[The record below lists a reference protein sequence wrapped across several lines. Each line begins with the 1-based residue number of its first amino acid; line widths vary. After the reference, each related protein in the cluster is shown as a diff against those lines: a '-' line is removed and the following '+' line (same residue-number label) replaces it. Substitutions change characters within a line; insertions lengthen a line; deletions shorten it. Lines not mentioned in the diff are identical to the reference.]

1 MYMKERYVMEEVIK
15 SLNEFLCNL
24 EIMNVKLQNYHWNVQ
39 GKGFFITHQ
48 KLEEYYDEIRVQID
62 EIAEHIL
69 ALGYEPL
76 GTMQDF
82 IKNSAIQEAKN
93 ERIKSLPIIHNI
105 MQDFRTMRN
114 KVTQIKEQAEQ
125 QKDYATSSLMDNY
138 LANYSKKLWMLNETI
153 K

>member
-1 MYMKERYVMEEVIK
+1 MEEVIK
-15 SLNEFLCNL
+15 SLNEFLCDL
-24 EIMNVKLQNYHWNVQ
+24 EVMNVILQNYHWNVQ
-39 GKGFFITHQ
+39 GNGFFISHE

-69 ALGYEPL
+69 SLGYQPL

-82 IKNSAIQEAKN
+82 IKNSELQEAKN
-93 ERIKSLPIIHNI
+93 ERIKSLPVIHNV
-105 MQDFRTMRN
+105 MDDLRTMRN
-114 KVTQIKEQAEQ
+114 KVTQIKEQAEEI
-125 QKDYATSSLMDNY
+125 KDYATSSLMDNY

>member
-1 MYMKERYVMEEVIK
+1 MEEIIK
-15 SLNEFLCNL
+15 NLNEFLCDL
-24 EIMNVKLQNYHWNVQ
+24 EVMNVKLQNYHWNVQ
-39 GKGFFITHQ
+39 GKGFFITHE
-48 KLEEYYDEIRVQID
+48 KLEEYYNEIRGHID

-69 ALGYEPL
+69 ALGYQPL

-82 IKNSAIQEAKN
+82 IKNSELQEAKN

-105 MQDFRTMRN
+105 MEDLRTIRN
-114 KVTQIKEQAEQ
+114 KVTQIKEQAEEN
-125 QKDYATSSLMDNY
+125 KDYATSSLMDSY

>member
-1 MYMKERYVMEEVIK
+1 
-15 SLNEFLCNL
+15 
-24 EIMNVKLQNYHWNVQ
+24 
-39 GKGFFITHQ
+39 
-48 KLEEYYDEIRVQID
+48 
-62 EIAEHIL
+62 
-69 ALGYEPL
+69 
-76 GTMQDF
+76 MQDF
-82 IKNSAIQEAKN
+82 IKNSELQEAKN

-114 KVTQIKEQAEQ
+114 KVAQIKEQAEG